1 MFNIFRRCPHNIIGG
16 KYFNRCSLC
25 KIYENKQS
33 EKNFNDIL
41 DNENK
46 KRKEVELKK
55 IIEFHEITKKRKIE
69 EEKRFKL
76 NEQKKIDKI
85 KETYNQN
92 RNVIKNIL
100 KTNEK
105 SKLNYLLKLNPYE
118 FEKVV
123 ANMFELDGY
132 KTKVTSKSNDGGKD
146 IIMHKNNKLY
156 LVECKR
162 YNRDNKIGREA
173 LQKFFAA
180 IYEEKAEGGFFITTS
195 DYTSTAYDYPKAIN
209 NKIKLINGEKLSK
222 AMLRVFP
229 INDKFLNNYSEVC
242 LECGE
247 LVNFNYPKIKFTKCT
262 NGHNVNST
270 IDDII
275 KEIYKK

>member
-1 MFNIFRRCPHNIIGG
+1 MNIFRRCPHNIIGG
-16 KYFNRCSLC
+16 RYFNRCYLC

-33 EKNFNDIL
+33 EKNFNDKL
-41 DNENK
+41 DNEYK
-46 KRKEVELKK
+46 KRKEAELKK
-55 IIEFHEITKKRKIE
+55 MIEFYEIAKKRKNE
-69 EEKRFKL
+69 EERIFKL
-76 NEQKKIDKI
+76 NEQKKRDKI
-85 KETYNQN
+85 KEIYNQN
-92 RNVIKNIL
+92 KNVIKNIL
-100 KTNEK
+100 KNNEK

-118 FEKVV
+118 FEKAV

-132 KTKVTSKSNDGGKD
+132 EVKVTSKSNDGGKD
-146 IIMHKNNKLY
+146 IIMRKNNKVY

-162 YNRDNKIGREA
+162 YNSDNKIGREA

-195 DYTSTAYDYPKAIN
+195 DFTSTAYDYPKAIN

-229 INDKFLNNYSEVC
+229 INNEFLKNYSEVC

-247 LVNFNYPKIKFTKCT
+247 LVNFNYPKIIYAKCT

-270 IDDII
+270 IDNILNEL
-275 KEIYKK
+275 KNK